1 MHIVVC
7 VKMVPDT
14 TQVKID
20 PLTNTLVREG
30 VPFITNP
37 FDDNAVEEALRIKD
51 KFGAYIT
58 VLSMGPPTAE
68 PVIKKAIF
76 LGCDAGIL
84 LSDRAFGG
92 ADTLATSIV
101 LSTAITQISKE
112 RKVDLVI
119 CGKQTIDGDTAQVG
133 PGIATRLNYEQITL
147 VDKIMNVDK
156 EGSKIVMRRIF
167 EDRHE
172 VIEAKMPI
180 LISVVREIN
189 RPRYPA
195 VARRLYA
202 KQMQI
207 PVWNNYILGLDPNVI
222 GLKGSPT
229 QVKRIFAPSRASGE
243 VIMGDDQAG
252 KAKAIDAIISKLSE
266 MKIVGS

>member
-1 MHIVVC
+1 MR
-7 VKMVPDT
+7 
-14 TQVKID
+14 
-20 PLTNTLVREG
+20 LTANFGRVHSAYESRTLE
-30 VPFITNP
+30 
-37 FDDNAVEEALRIKD
+37 
-51 KFGAYIT
+51 
-58 VLSMGPPTAE
+58 
-68 PVIKKAIF
+68 
-76 LGCDAGIL
+76 
-84 LSDRAFGG
+84 RAFGG

-101 LSTAITQISKE
+101 LSTAIAQISKE

-119 CGKQTIDGDTAQVG
+119 TGKQTIDGDTAQVG
-133 PGIATRLNYEQITL
+133 PGIATRLDYEQITL
-147 VDKIMNVDK
+147 VDKIVNIDK

-172 VIEAKMPI
+172 VVEAKMPV

-202 KQMQI
+202 KRLQI
-207 PVWNNYILGLDPNVI
+207 PVWNNYVLGLDTNVI

-243 VIMGDDQAG
+243 VIMGDDAAG
-252 KAKAIDAIISKLSE
+252 KAKAVDSIVSKLSE